1 MGRLTPAV
9 FSFFLVAALCGC
21 ERKMPDHE
29 AITGGNPAR
38 GRELIRTFGC
48 GSCHTIPGMD
58 DARATVA
65 PPLDKVLDRVY
76 IGGVVNNNAQN
87 LERWIVDPRALNP
100 KTAMPN
106 VGATPEQARDIAAFL
121 YSQR

>member
-9 FSFFLVAALCGC
+9 VFLIALMGGC
-21 ERKMPDHE
+21 ERKLPDHE
-29 AITGGNPAR
+29 ANTGGNPAR

-48 GSCHTIPGMD
+48 GSCHTIPGMR

-76 IGGVVNNNAQN
+76 IGGVVNNNAEN

-100 KTAMPN
+100 KTAMPK
-106 VGATPEQARDIAAFL
+106 VGATPEQARDITAYL